1 MKKTLRLILAGWFL
15 LATFSPLLAQN
26 RNTVKGKVT
35 NEGGQPVPFASV
47 TVKGSQGGVSADEGG
62 IYSISVPD
70 RPGVK
75 LIVSAIGYE
84 DLEIA
89 PGADAVL
96 KPGTAMSEVVVTA
109 FGVKQKKKALGYA
122 TQELSNKELLESKQ
136 LNVVNALQGRV
147 AGVQVNSTGGG
158 PGQGARILIRGVK
171 GLDPSANN
179 QPLFVIDGII
189 MDNGTYSEN
198 AAASLRGMTNRAA
211 DINPDDI
218 ESLSILRGGA
228 ATALYG
234 IGAANGVVIISTKS
248 AKAGKMRVG
257 FSTTFGMEEV
267 NKFPEVQDTYTQG
280 WYSESYT
287 NPSTGQT
294 LQGYNPASFWPSW
307 GTTVAEAKAVDP
319 THPDKLYHHY
329 KQAYESGYQTRN
341 TVTLNGG
348 TENALLSSSLSY
360 NYHSGV
366 LPNTDFTSINARI
379 GAQFKLSNKLRFN
392 PTILYTNSGGT
403 RYNADRFG
411 ESTSYWSPRW
421 NVKDYQNEDGTMK
434 VYGTNNNPIYGA
446 YYNLFEDNVDRII
459 ANGNIVYDPTT
470 WLNINY
476 RFGMDNTSD
485 ARRTTKPGPKGIA
498 GEFALSD
505 GGLLGVSGALGSVGE
520 YRINNRV
527 LNSNLIITATK
538 QWSDKFNTVFR
549 AGNEVRDRTY
559 SYVAAEGAE
568 LDIPDLLS
576 LNNAKVRSSNQRIEE
591 ERSVS
596 FYGDATLSW
605 DNFLFLN
612 ATIRND
618 QVSNLPPGNNSF
630 FYPSVSLSYV
640 FSQHLNLPDWFTY
653 GKFRASFS
661 QIGIGAPSPYLT
673 NTYYSNAFG
682 QPIGGVIPWSRNNER
697 GDPNL
702 KPEFTQNRE
711 IGGELRF
718 FNNRLSVDAT
728 YYQIN
733 SKDLIV
739 PILVSTASGFNSVRT
754 NAGEIQNKGWELSVN
769 GAPIETKDFRW
780 DIGVNLTNNTNKVLK
795 VSAQSNE
802 IVVGSQFGYVGATVT
817 QKYVVGQ
824 PVGGLY
830 GTSYARY
837 YGDKTDDGVTFQ
849 PGLPWIIQGGT
860 GTQRGYPQRDTRQR
874 LLGNSQPR
882 WIGGIN
888 NSLRYKNLSLG
899 VLFDFRTDYQKY
911 NQLGNFMSAFGIA
924 EYTENRRETI
934 TFPGVLADGTA
945 NTQAVYLGQGV
956 GPDGRNYGDGYYRII
971 HRSLS
976 ENFVEDADWFRLR
989 TLSLSYAMPAKWFTK
1004 TNLIKDMTFTVTGN
1018 NLWLSTP
1025 YSGYDPETSA
1035 NPASSNADGFA
1046 GFSYPSVRSVFFNL
1060 NVNF

>member
-1 MKKTLRLILAGWFL
+1 MLACWFL
-15 LATFSPLLAQN
+15 FALSVPLYAQN
-26 RNTVKGKVT
+26 RTTVKGKVS
-35 NEGGQPVPFASV
+35 NESGEPIPFASV
-47 TVKGSQGGVSADEGG
+47 TVKGSQTGVSADSEGN
-62 IYSISVPD
+62 YSIDVPD
-70 RPGVK
+70 RPGIK
-75 LIVSAIGYE
+75 LMVSAVGYE
-84 DLEIA
+84 DLEIL
-89 PGADAVL
+89 PGGNAVL
-96 KPGTAMSEVVVTA
+96 KPGSAMSEVVVTA
-109 FGVKQKKKALGYA
+109 FGIKQKKKALGFA
-122 TQELSNKELLESKQ
+122 TQELSNKEIIESKQ
-136 LNVVNALQGRV
+136 LNVVNAMQGRV
-147 AGVQVNSTGGG
+147 AGVQINSTGGA
-158 PGQGARILIRGVK
+158 PGQGARIVIRGIK

-189 MDNGTYSEN
+189 MDNSTFSGN

-211 DINPDDI
+211 DINPEDI
-218 ESLSILRGGA
+218 ENISILRGGA

-234 IGAANGVVIISTKS
+234 IGAANGVVVISTKS

-257 FSTTFGMEEV
+257 YTTTFGVEEV
-267 NKFPEVQDTYTQG
+267 NKFPDVQSTYTQG
-280 WYSESYT
+280 WHTESYT
-287 NPSTGQT
+287 NPQTGQR
-294 LQGYNPASFWPSW
+294 LVGYNPNSFWPAW
-307 GTTVAEAKAVDP
+307 GTTVAEARAVDP

-329 KQAYESGYQTRN
+329 ARAYESGYQTRN
-341 TVTLNGG
+341 TVTMNGG
-348 TENALLSSSLSY
+348 SENALLASSFSH
-360 NYHSGV
+360 NFHKGV
-366 LPNTDFTSINARI
+366 LPNTDFTSINAKI
-379 GAQFKLSNKLRFN
+379 GAQFKISDKLRFN

-411 ESTSYWSPRW
+411 ESLSYWSPRW
-421 NVKDYQNEDGTMK
+421 DVQDYIKEDGTMK
-434 VYGTNNNPIYGA
+434 TYRNNNPIYGA
-446 YYNLFEDNVDRII
+446 HVNLFKDNVDRVI
-459 ANGNIVYDPTT
+459 ANGNLVYDPFS
-470 WLNINY
+470 WLNVNY

-485 ARRTTKPGPKGIA
+485 VRRTTKPGLKGVA
-498 GEFALSD
+498 GEIGLTD

-520 YRINNRV
+520 YRINNRL
-527 LNSNLIITATK
+527 LNSNLLITATK
-538 QWSDKFNTVFR
+538 QWNDKFNTVFR
-549 AGNEVRDRTY
+549 VGNEIRDRKFAY
-559 SYVAAEGAE
+559 LAAEGAE

-576 LNNAKVRSSNQRIEE
+576 LNNAKVRSNNQTIEE

-612 ATIRND
+612 GTVRND

-630 FYPSVSLSYV
+630 WYPSVSLSYV
-640 FSQHLNLPDWFTY
+640 FSQHLKLPNWVSY
-653 GKFRASFS
+653 GKFRASYS

-673 NTYYSNAFG
+673 NTYYSNPFG

-702 KPEFTQNRE
+702 RPEFTQNRE

-718 FNNRLSVDAT
+718 LNNRLGLDVT

-754 NAGEIQNKGWELSVN
+754 NAGEIQNRGWEITLN
-769 GAPIETKDFRW
+769 GTPVESNGFRW
-780 DIGVNLTNNTNKVLK
+780 DVGINLTHNKNEVLK

-802 IVVGSQFGYVGATVT
+802 IVVGSQFGYIGATVT

-830 GTSYARY
+830 GTSVARF
-837 YGDKTDDGVTFQ
+837 YGDKADDGVTFQ
-849 PGLPWIIQGGT
+849 PGLPMIIQGGT
-860 GTQRGYPQRDTRQR
+860 GAQRGYPMRDTRQR

-888 NSLRYKNLSLG
+888 NSLTYKRFNIG
-899 VLFDFRTDYQKY
+899 VLFDFRTGYQKY

-924 EYTENRRETI
+924 DYTEDRRDTKV
-934 TFPGVLADGTA
+934 FPGVLADGSP
-945 NTQAVYLGQGV
+945 NTQPVYLGQGI

-989 TLSLSYAMPAKWFTK
+989 TLSIGYAMPAKWFTK
-1004 TNLIKDMTFTVTGN
+1004 TKIIKDMTATLTGN
-1018 NLWLSTP
+1018 NLWLATP

-1035 NPASSNADGFA
+1035 TPGNSNSDGFA
-1046 GFSYPSVRSVFFNL
+1046 GFSYPAVRSVFFSL